1 MRLKSIELSG
11 FKTFATKSEFS
22 FAEEVTVIV
31 GPNGSGKSNIA
42 DAVRWVLG
50 EQSYKMLRG
59 KKTADMIFS
68 GSDERS
74 PAGMATATIT
84 FDNSEEWLPI
94 DFSEVSI
101 TRRAYRDGK
110 NEYLINGQQVLLRD
124 INELLAQSGLA
135 ERTYTI
141 IGQGLVD
148 AALALKAEERR
159 GLFEEAAGI
168 GLYRSRREEAE
179 KRLEK
184 TWRNL
189 ERVEDIL
196 AELKPRLRSL
206 ERQASRS
213 EKHARVK
220 EDLQVLM
227 REWYGYHWYRIQEEL
242 QRAAEAEK
250 LLRMDLGTA
259 RKKQAE
265 LDQKL
270 SENQSQVQGLR
281 ARLNSWHRELS
292 QQHAEREEITRE
304 LAVSR
309 ERIRSLQNQHQD
321 LQLDIERLTEQEKIY
336 QERVEKTR
344 QETDRLAEELEQA
357 DQKVEG
363 IQGKIDGRQAER
375 TRLRKE
381 LENTQQSI
389 SALEKSMSRAQARQ
403 EERLEQIEKRNRQ
416 IGSASSAVLQAQEV
430 LREQQG
436 FLEEVEENL
445 ESVSAARQKAEEQL
459 ESLRQEIQSAE
470 DSREQLKEKRS
481 RLETSL
487 SRTQAQLEVLQQ
499 AEDKLAGYA
508 NGARL
513 VLKEAR
519 SGKLAGTLGALSSYL
534 EVEERLERP
543 IAAALGDYLDAVV
556 VEGEQT
562 SQQALELL
570 LARTT
575 RGALLP
581 LQALAPPDRVVPL
594 GNIPG
599 LIGNAAEL
607 VKVPPKLRPAVDLLL
622 GRVLIVEDRTQVKRA
637 LKDQPVET
645 RAVTLEGEVFH
656 LTGQILAGN
665 EGRPSTLSRSRQR
678 RTWEERLDET
688 RKELEEASREQNL
701 IERGLEELQK
711 KEAARRE
718 TLEGRKREEEA
729 VRQAHRKAVLDLDQ
743 ARQRVEWQESQQ
755 SNLEDE
761 IRQGEEEVKKLS
773 AEVQRIGEEIT
784 SLVQKEESLK
794 RSAAQISL
802 AEERQELAHWET
814 RQAVARRALSDARTR
829 LEERETALQ
838 ELSAELNDS
847 RDQLKSF
854 QDEKEWLEGKQDEL
868 EEAEGAIEVEI
879 KQLEELISSTEVKLE
894 TAEGG
899 QGELRSAEAQARKTL
914 NQAER
919 AFAQAEVRHTRA
931 QDKLEAV
938 QDRISEDLGLVELDY
953 AEDVSGPTPL
963 PLEGYVEKLPRMDQ
977 VSEDLGETIKEKR
990 AQLRRLGAINPEARK
1005 EYRKVKQRFEFM
1017 TEQLSDLRK
1026 AESDIK
1032 EVIAEL
1038 ELLMEREFR
1047 KTFDAVAVKFREIF
1061 TRLFGGGEGRLVL
1074 SDPED
1079 LSRTGVDIEARLPG
1093 RRTQGLS
1100 LLSGGERSLTAAA
1113 LIFSLLKISPTP
1125 FCVLD
1130 EVDAMLDESN
1140 VARYRNLLR
1149 ELSSET
1155 QFIVITHNRNT
1166 VQVADIIYGITMGE
1180 DSTSQVLSLKLE
1192 EVEEIIEERV

>member
-1 MRLKSIELSG
+1 MRLKSIELNG
-11 FKTFATKSEFS
+11 FKTFATKSEFK

-84 FDNSEEWLPI
+84 FDNTEEWLPI
-94 DFSEVSI
+94 DFSEVTI

-159 GLFEEAAGI
+159 SLFEEAAGI
-168 GLYRSRREEAE
+168 GLYRSRREDAE

-184 TWRNL
+184 TRRNL

-213 EKHARVK
+213 EQHARVK
-220 EDLQVLM
+220 EDLLVLM
-227 REWYGYHWYRIQEEL
+227 REWYGHHWYRIQEEL
-242 QRAAEAEK
+242 QRADEAEK
-250 LLRMDLGTA
+250 ILREDLRTA
-259 RKKQAE
+259 RAKQTR
-265 LDQKL
+265 LDQEL
-270 SENQSQVQGLR
+270 SENQTQVQGLR

-292 QQHAEREEITRE
+292 QQHGEREEITRE

-309 ERIRSLQNQHQD
+309 ERIRSLQNQRED
-321 LQLDIERLTEQEKIY
+321 LKLDIDRLIKQEDIY
-336 QERVEKTR
+336 RERVENT
-344 QETDRLAEELEQA
+344 QGEVDRLSGELNQA
-357 DQKVEG
+357 SQRVQG
-363 IQGKIDGRQAER
+363 IQEKIDGRRAER
-375 TRLRKE
+375 ARLSEK
-381 LENTQQSI
+381 LEGTQARI
-389 SALEKSMSRAQARQ
+389 SDLEKNMSRAQARQ
-403 EERLEQIEKRNRQ
+403 EERLEQIKKRTRQ
-416 IGSASSAVLQAQEV
+416 IDSAKTAVEGAEAVLDESQERLEQIDQNLNTAVRARQQAEG
-430 LREQQG
+430 E
-436 FLEEVEENL
+436 L
-445 ESVSAARQKAEEQL
+445 ESILKKIQDAEETRERLKDRQA
-459 ESLRQEIQSAE
+459 SLKT
-470 DSREQLKEKRS
+470 D
-481 RLETSL
+481 L

-519 SGKLAGTLGALSSYL
+519 SGNIRGTLGALSSHL

-556 VEGEQT
+556 VEGDRT

-570 LARTT
+570 LKKTT

-581 LQALAPPDRVVPL
+581 LQSLAPPERADPPRNV
-594 GNIPG
+594 PG
-599 LIGNAAEL
+599 LLGNAADL

-622 GRVLIVEDRTQVKRA
+622 GRVLIVEDRSQVQRA
-637 LKDQPVET
+637 LKDQPMDT
-645 RAVTLEGEVFH
+645 RVVTLQGEVFH

-678 RTWEERLDET
+678 RTWEEKLDAIQG
-688 RKELEEASREQNL
+688 ELKKVSREHDQ
-701 IERGLEELQK
+701 LEGVLQDLQEK
-711 KEAARRE
+711 KQVRRE
-718 TLEGRKREEEA
+718 DLEMHKREEEQI
-729 VRQAHRKAVLDLDQ
+729 REDRRKAVLQVDQ
-743 ARQRVEWQESQQ
+743 AAQRVDWQKEQRS
-755 SNLEDE
+755 SLKDE
-761 IRQGEEEVKKLS
+761 IQQAEGEVEKLQLEVHQMGQQIASLQEQRAALKSS
-773 AEVQRIGEEIT
+773 A
-784 SLVQKEESLK
+784 S
-794 RSAAQISL
+794 QISL
-802 AEERQELAHWET
+802 SEERQELAHWET
-814 RQAVARRALSDARTR
+814 RQAVAERALADARAR
-829 LEERETALQ
+829 LEEREAAHRELSEDLAASRSQLEKFQEEQEWLQ
-838 ELSAELNDS
+838 E
-847 RDQLKSF
+847 
-854 QDEKEWLEGKQDEL
+854 KQNQL
-868 EEAEGAIEVEI
+868 EEAEDAIEVEI
-879 KQLEELISSTEVKLE
+879 NQLKELIASTEAELG
-894 TAEGG
+894 TAEAA
-899 QGELRSAEAQARKTL
+899 QGELRTAEAQARKTL

-931 QDKLEAV
+931 QDKLEAI
-938 QDRISEDLGLVELDY
+938 QDRISEDLGLVEVDY

-963 PLEGYVEKLPRMDQ
+963 PLEGYVEKLPRIDQ
-977 VSEDLGETIKEKR
+977 VSEDLGKTIKEKR
-990 AQLRRLGAINPEARK
+990 AQLRRLGAVNPEARK
-1005 EYRKVKQRFEFM
+1005 EYRKVKERFEFM

-1026 AESDIK
+1026 AEADIK

-1079 LSRTGVDIEARLPG
+1079 LSRSGVDIEARLPG

-1140 VARYRNLLR
+1140 VARYRSLLR

-1166 VQVADIIYGITMGE
+1166 VQVADILYGITMDE

-1192 EVEEIIEERV
+1192 EVEEIIQEGV